1 MRQILTLKQRL
12 FAAAWIGPAMG
23 NQTRAA
29 RMAGYRGD
37 DRQLAVQGSVNMK
50 NPKIQEMMI
59 ERLSPLLEPSMK
71 AYAEGLVAT
80 RRRAFLTQ
88 KGEIV
93 YSSPEIDH
101 RVRVG
106 TADRILD
113 RYERLSARQAAGPDA
128 DDTVQQRSQDGTEP
142 EKEVAGLDP
151 TDRNPIS
158 RSSEMDEKLAEIAQQ
173 MPPQDRRL
181 VCSVI
186 EKKQALDR
194 LEGYGVDSKPATIDA
209 ESIPPQG

>member
-1 MRQILTLKQRL
+1 MEPRLTLKQRKFVTCL
-12 FAAAWIGPAMG
+12 LGPANG
-23 NQTRAA
+23 NQTLAA

-37 DRQLAVQGSVNMK
+37 DRQLAVQGSVNMR

-59 ERLSPLLEPSMK
+59 EGLGPLLEPSMK

-80 RRRAFLTQ
+80 KRRAFLTQ

-93 YSSPEIDH
+93 YSNPEIDH

-106 TADRILD
+106 TADGILD
-113 RYERLSARQAAGPDA
+113 RYERLSTRQAAGPDA
-128 DDTVQQRSQDGTEP
+128 DDTVQQRSQDGTGP
-142 EKEVAGLDP
+142 EKEVAGLDS

-158 RSSEMDEKLAEIAQQ
+158 RSSEMDEKLTEIAQQ

-186 EKKQALDR
+186 EKKQALAR
-194 LEGYGVDSKPATIDA
+194 LESYGVDSKPATNDT